1 VFLFRKP
8 SENNDEAFSTLQCQ
22 YYGVRDSGDFKQ
34 LYITTGSEIRT
45 VNGSYTIYY
54 GSALNSTSLSFT
66 AKYVSPIITQSWV
79 QYSAQSIVTSLPVLP
94 YDSSNLFDV
103 IFTNANI
110 TGTNTSN
117 APIPLNS
124 LVSQLGSLNE
134 AVASIPGLSNSP
146 IFSIQNTSPRVS
158 LLAEVVS
165 IDSTNYGIVSEVTV
179 KYGAAISSGLNFY

>member
-34 LYITTGSEIRT
+34 LYTSTGSEIRT
-45 VNGSYTIYY
+45 VNGAYTIL
-54 GSALNSTSLSFT
+54 GSGLNSTSLSFT

-79 QYSAQSIVTSLPVLP
+79 QLSSAAVVPVLP
-94 YDSSNLFDV
+94 SLPYETAALFDV
-103 IFTNANI
+103 IFTNANL

-124 LVSQLGSLNE
+124 LVSQLGSLNQ
-134 AVASIPGLSNSP
+134 AVASIPGLTNTAN
-146 IFSIQNTSPRVS
+146 ISIQNTSPSVS
-158 LLAEVVS
+158 LVAEVVS
-165 IDSTNYGIVSEVTV
+165 IDSTNYGTVSEVTV
-179 KYGAAISSGLNFY
+179 RYGAAISSGLNFV